1 MTDSKPA
8 HEEAPLEAADQIN
21 SLHTYSLAAK
31 DDSLNTTDQIT
42 ANTLA
47 EPAKAAN
54 DSAENMVESKNQ

>member
-1 MTDSKPA
+1 MTDSKQA
-8 HEEAPLEAADQIN
+8 HEEEHLEAADQIN

-31 DDSLNTTDQIT
+31 DDSINTTEHIT

-54 DSAENMVESKNQ
+54 DAAENMVESKNQ

>member
-1 MTDSKPA
+1 MSDSKQA
-8 HEEAPLEAADQIN
+8 HEEELLEAANQIN

-31 DDSLNTTDQIT
+31 DDSLNTTDHIT

-54 DSAENMVESKNQ
+54 DSAEDIVETKNQ